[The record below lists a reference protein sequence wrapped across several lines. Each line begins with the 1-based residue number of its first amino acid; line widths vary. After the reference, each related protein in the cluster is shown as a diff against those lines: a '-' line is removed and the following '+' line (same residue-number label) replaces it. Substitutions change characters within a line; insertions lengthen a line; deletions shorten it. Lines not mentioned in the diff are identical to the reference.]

1 MAACTCRRALDSHHQ
16 PAVIPQVVREL
27 VCVRRPVLK
36 HQAAPRLGGGV
47 GRAPVQC
54 QRAVD
59 AEPAGARRQPGQAH
73 IVLPELAPGKR
84 GLRVEEALVRGV
96 VVEQPELVRAADHPC
111 VSTRNLPS
119 VNRISKEGGNES
131 PAGGWWS
138 WVTGLTHAGVVE
150 VKIVQHEHA
159 RQHVVVRVL

>member
-96 VVEQPELVRAADHPC
+96 VVEQPELVRAAHH
-111 VSTRNLPS
+111 
-119 VNRISKEGGNES
+119 
-131 PAGGWWS
+131 A
-138 WVTGLTHAGVVE
+138 HAGVVLPE
-150 VKIVQHEHA
+150 VVEHEHA
-159 RQHVVVRVL
+159 GEHVEVRVREVYMRVVARQPR